1 MTRAELK
8 IELDKISI
16 PENYYS
22 LYDELKPD
30 SVTGRR
36 KLPISAAI
44 IVAGRAGSVAKS
56 AA

>member
-8 IELDKISI
+8 IELYKINI

-30 SVTGRR
+30 R
-36 KLPISAAI
+36 
-44 IVAGRAGSVAKS
+44 IVLIYFYSFNP
-56 AA
+56 